1 GLPGKESTTSTAE
14 ELRAYDPEKIVL
26 APCGYYK
33 EDTISAL
40 RDARLPEGWHD
51 LAAVRDDEVW
61 AVDATAYF
69 SRPGPRV
76 VRGAEI
82 LARVLHPDTFGAPEE
97 HEAVR
102 VAAEL
107 MKT

>member
-1 GLPGKESTTSTAE
+1 
-14 ELRAYDPEKIVL
+14 
-26 APCGYYK
+26 
-33 EDTISAL
+33 
-40 RDARLPEGWHD
+40 
-51 LAAVRDDEVW
+51 
-61 AVDATAYF
+61 
-69 SRPGPRV
+69 

-82 LARVLHPDTFGAPEE
+82 LARVLHPDIFGEPEE